1 VIDLHLPMPVKRV
14 YADPNVKADVG
25 RVAIQR
31 GPIVYCLEGVDNP
44 GALKCLVLPKDAPL
58 TAEYRPGL
66 LGGVTVV
73 KGKAKSVVD
82 DDPSHDTDVEFTAVP
97 YYAWDNRSPGQ
108 MIVWLAE
115 DHSVAAAPTD
125 ASPSASFVH
134 ASLDAIMDRQNPKS
148 SDDSSAGNF
157 DWWNHRN
164 RIEWLQ
170 YDFKHPRTISSSEVY
185 WFDDTGHG
193 ECRIPKSWRLL
204 YKDGDAWKPVEG
216 ASEYGVKLNEF
227 NRVTFSPVTTTA
239 LRMEVQLPEKFSSGV
254 SRWRVK

>member
-1 VIDLHLPMPVKRV
+1 
-14 YADPNVKADVG
+14 
-25 RVAIQR
+25 
-31 GPIVYCLEGVDNP
+31 
-44 GALKCLVLPKDAPL
+44 
-58 TAEYRPGL
+58 
-66 LGGVTVV
+66 
-73 KGKAKSVVD
+73 
-82 DDPSHDTDVEFTAVP
+82 
-97 YYAWDNRSPGQ
+97 
-108 MIVWLAE
+108 
-115 DHSVAAAPTD
+115 
-125 ASPSASFVH
+125 VH